1 MSQENVDA
9 DFDVIRRAWRA
20 SGQKDLAAFERD
32 LDPDIV
38 TIPFGAAMEGKSY
51 RGVDAVVG
59 WLRDEIWASWEQFDT
74 VPEEFTRVGDKVLVR
89 GHWRATGKE
98 SGVELVIR
106 ATWVVEVR
114 NGKIA
119 YWQTYTDHEDALRD
133 LGLGPDKSST

>member
-9 DFDVIRRAWRA
+9 DFEVIRRAWRA
-20 SGQKDLAAFERD
+20 AGQKDLAALERD

-59 WLRDEIWASWEQFDT
+59 WLRDEIWANWEHFDT
-74 VPEEFTRVGDKVLVR
+74 VPEEFTRVGQRILVTGRWHAR
-89 GHWRATGKE
+89 GKK
-98 SGVELVIR
+98 SGVELDIP

-114 NGKIA
+114 DGKIT
-119 YWQTYTDHEDALRD
+119 YWRTYTDRHQALRD
-133 LGLGPDKSST
+133 IGLEA

>member
-1 MSQENVDA
+1 MSDP
-9 DFDVIRRAWRA
+9 DFEVIRRAWRA
-20 SGQKDLAAFERD
+20 SGQKDLAALAKA

-51 RGVDAVVG
+51 RGVGAVIG
-59 WLRDEIWASWEQFDT
+59 WLRDEIWANWEHFDT

-98 SGVELVIR
+98 SGVELDMH

-114 NGKIA
+114 KGKIV
-119 YWQTYTDHEDALRD
+119 YWQTYTDHEDALGD
-133 LGLGPDKSST
+133 LGLGPEKRFGATRD